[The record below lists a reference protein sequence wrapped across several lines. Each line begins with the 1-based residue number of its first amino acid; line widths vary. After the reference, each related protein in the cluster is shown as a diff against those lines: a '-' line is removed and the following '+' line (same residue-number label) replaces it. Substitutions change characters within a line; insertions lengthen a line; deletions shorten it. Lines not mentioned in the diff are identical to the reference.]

1 MARRPLAFGAR
12 FRAGDRTLRVR
23 RQTGR
28 EAGYVVEDARRGRAT
43 TRRDHV
49 SLGGALRDLAQAWRD
64 RLN

>member
-23 RQTGR
+23 ARSR
-28 EAGYVVEDARRGRAT
+28 RDGYVVEDARPGRAT
-43 TRRDHV
+43 SRRDHV
-49 SLGGALRDLAQAWRD
+49 SLAGALRDFASSWRN